1 MERNAFWSIVIFVM
15 YLYTNWYFNST
26 IFQHPD
32 QKPGCRKFWRLSGFA
47 RSKRVGCVTCIWE
60 SYMEFPSLTIHL
72 IHDMHASA
80 LWQSIRIF
88 SFFSTL
94 FVIEEVECVFT
105 SFFHVKLL
113 TVELWVSLNTLHF
126 KKIKLSCFIGQIKV
140 EFSEFFVF
148 SSN

>member
-1 MERNAFWSIVIFVM
+1 MRLLATDASDKITMKLVIS
-15 YLYTNWYFNST
+15 NWPGESKLLRKNSFLSFNST

-72 IHDMHASA
+72 IHDVHASA
-80 LWQSIRIF
+80 LWRSIRIF

-126 KKIKLSCFIGQIKV
+126 
-140 EFSEFFVF
+140 
-148 SSN
+148 